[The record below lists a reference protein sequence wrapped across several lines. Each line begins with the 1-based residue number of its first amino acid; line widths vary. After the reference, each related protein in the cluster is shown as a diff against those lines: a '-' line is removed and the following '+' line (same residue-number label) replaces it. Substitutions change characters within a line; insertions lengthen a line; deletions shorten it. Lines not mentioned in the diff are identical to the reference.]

1 MRINQAQEFVIG
13 GYTIGGTPFDA
24 FVFGYYEGN
33 DLFYVARTR
42 NGFTPGLRA
51 ALIQRFKGIE
61 IPNCPFVNL
70 PEARSGR
77 WGQGLTKEKTKDCRW
92 LKPMLVGRFEFL
104 EWTADDHL
112 RHTKFAGLVEGRKAK
127 DVVRI

>member
-1 MRINQAQEFVIG
+1 M
-13 GYTIGGTPFDA
+13 
-24 FVFGYYEGN
+24 
-33 DLFYVARTR
+33 
-42 NGFTPGLRA
+42 
-51 ALIQRFKGIE
+51 
-61 IPNCPFVNL
+61 
-70 PEARSGR
+70 
-77 WGQGLTKEKTKDCRW
+77 KDCRW